1 MAQKLEAIRGGGGS
15 IKVGTT
21 GTIGALVSRELESAK
36 SASQVPFPCT
46 SVPASTGDAT
56 PRRLKQGT
64 SADEA
69 SSSSSSGT
77 GTFGNHKDLDNSR
90 RKHGTPQIPMLTAYD
105 DTSVDVTPIRKKGAK
120 KGQGMVEIVDI
131 KCRNPIAHRLKKLS
145 FSKLPDKHTLGR
157 SLLLPPLLF
166 LLGMAITESSFGLK
180 NSPVKGSFL
189 WHGFFKLLASPK
201 LRRLKWSS
209 SCMMRDPTVPLV
221 PIATGSDFAASVFSG
236 AGPRLG
242 GVKVAFC
249 GRCIVGD
256 KAPLEEGHLLRM

>member
-21 GTIGALVSRELESAK
+21 GTISALMSRELESAK
-36 SASQVPFPCT
+36 SASQLPCPCT
-46 SVPASTGDAT
+46 SVPASTVDAT

-69 SSSSSSGT
+69 SSSSSSR

-105 DTSVDVTPIRKKGAK
+105 DTSVDGTPIRKKGSK

-157 SLLLPPLLF
+157 SLLPPPLFF

-180 NSPVKGSFL
+180 NSSVKGSLL
-189 WHGFFKLLASPK
+189 WHGFFMLLASPK
-201 LRRLKWSS
+201 SRRLKCRAKTRWY
-209 SCMMRDPTVPLV
+209 
-221 PIATGSDFAASVFSG
+221 
-236 AGPRLG
+236 LG
-242 GVKVAFC
+242 HLLWEMHV
-249 GRCIVGD
+249 VGD
-256 KAPLEEGHLLRM
+256 RAGLEDGHLLRM